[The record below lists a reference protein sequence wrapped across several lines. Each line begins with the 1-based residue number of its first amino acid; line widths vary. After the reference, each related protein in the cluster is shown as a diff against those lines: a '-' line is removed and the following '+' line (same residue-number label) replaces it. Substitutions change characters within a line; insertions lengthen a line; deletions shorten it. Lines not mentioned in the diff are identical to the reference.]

1 MISPES
7 KAFMNGISG
16 LIERDP
22 RRLSVVTN
30 TSDNTK
36 KGEAGGSQVQE

>member
-1 MISPES
+1 MS
-7 KAFMNGISG
+7 GISG

-30 TSDNTK
+30 TTDYTQKS
-36 KGEAGGSQVQE
+36 EAGGSQSRIAWIT